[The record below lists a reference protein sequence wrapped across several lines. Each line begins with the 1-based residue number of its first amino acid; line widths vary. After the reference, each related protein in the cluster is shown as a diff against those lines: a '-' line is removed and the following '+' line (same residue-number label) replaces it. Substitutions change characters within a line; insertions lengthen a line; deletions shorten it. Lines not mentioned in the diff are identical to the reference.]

1 MAQDKSAEQSG
12 FDPENPYAL
21 TLAEQ
26 QVVDL
31 LISGLTGEEIGDLLG
46 IDRREVALRRAAAM
60 RKYGARNGLHL
71 AHLIEITRRA
81 GPAESEEAEVVVLED
96 VPSSIG
102 Y

>member
-1 MAQDKSAEQSG
+1 MAQDKSADHRR

-21 TLAEQ
+21 TLVEQ

-31 LISGLTGEEIGDLLG
+31 LISGLTGEEIGDLLQ

-81 GPAESEEAEVVVLED
+81 EPVDAGEPEGVVLVD
-96 VPSSIG
+96 VPSG
-102 Y
+102 FGF